1 MNAYNKQTSFLN
13 KTSFP
18 NKRDNR
24 NQKARAKNSS
34 PSVPE
39 LIRKISPSIETYLE
53 KSAKSQEKLAEAEIK
68 IADAFSSLAEH
79 MISGKLNIKLNFY
92 GAAQR
97 KKSKKSNDPLHRK
110 VKGIIIKMREK
121 NKTYEEIAKFLEDE
135 KIPTFTNRGNWHAQ
149 TVHRLFKDYLE

>member
-1 MNAYNKQTSFLN
+1 MNAYNKQTSFPY

-24 NQKARAKNSS
+24 NQKARTKNSS

-39 LIRKISPSIETYLE
+39 LIRKISPSIKTYLE
-53 KSAKSQEKLAEAEIK
+53 KSAKNQEIIAEAEMK
-68 IADAFSSLAEH
+68 FADAFCNLTEH
-79 MISGKLNIKLNFY
+79 IISGKHNIKLNFH

-97 KKSKKSNDPLHRK
+97 KKSKKSSDPLHRK
-110 VKGIIIKMREK
+110 VRGIIIKMREK
-121 NKTYEEIAKFLEDE
+121 NKTYEEIAQYLKNE
-135 KIPTFTNRGNWHAQ
+135 KIPTFTNRGKWHAQ